1 MQPCSAD
8 MPRVLAAQLPS
19 RGAVRQGHSRL
30 GWKCAEPASWAAL
43 PLAAYPFPRPWP
55 CLLRRRGVPRSASPG
70 RREVLNKVLDLGLQ
84 GLLALSTVALFFI
97 WAGSTA
103 FQRGLVELS
112 VQLFDAASSVGY
124 PSALLWQRGISLYYA
139 GRYEDGAAQF
149 RKDADVNSSDTEEA
163 VWAMLCE
170 AQTFG
175 FASAQQRMMRVG
187 KDPRSIMRLVSELFE
202 GAVDAKR
209 QLEAMASVSPGDKD
223 SFYSALYLGLFD
235 ESQGHDDTSLQWIRR
250 SLDTR
255 YAEGSFDY
263 MVDAQRDSAQRLRA
277 GARRLEDSRRTALE
291 AFVALGEA
299 ESIGMDVMSELTDQR
314 DALKRTKGHLHD
326 VDDHLGT
333 SKMFLSTMSRRIQ
346 GNQAMLWCLAIVLFI
361 ILVFLI
367 YLKLQKLVAAF
378 SAAGVRAFSTVL
390 RMAESWRI
398 AAKAE
403 ELEDLGGLKAITDS
417 WLCANGVTL
426 LPARS
431 RALTAAKAALHPK
444 KKAFR
449 LGRRGVMFLEAQDAE
464 VFQRRRPGRQCRQLE
479 ITDQVLER
487 RRPHRRVNRNK
498 KESRPLNGLP
508 QRIEEEETDAELGR
522 FDVRPSKYSECLRRS
537 NETKVRDDEDMLYS
551 EEDEYGDEFDEEEGD
566 YMELDGPPPEVL
578 DGWEKDEMAMA
589 LLANFQSEEF
599 EGKKVMSFRDVAMLL
614 EVLGLEREQFVAI
627 FSGQGGMED
636 EFDDDFLDEEEEM
649 MLKKQFERGYG
660 GGGPGGGSRGRGG
673 GGGGGGR
680 GRQNHGGGGRG
691 GGGGGRGRG
700 RRP

>member
-378 SAAGVRAFSTVL
+378 R
-390 RMAESWRI
+390 
-398 AAKAE
+398 
-403 ELEDLGGLKAITDS
+403 
-417 WLCANGVTL
+417 
-426 LPARS
+426 
-431 RALTAAKAALHPK
+431 
-444 KKAFR
+444 
-449 LGRRGVMFLEAQDAE
+449 
-464 VFQRRRPGRQCRQLE
+464 
-479 ITDQVLER
+479 
-487 RRPHRRVNRNK
+487 
-498 KESRPLNGLP
+498 
-508 QRIEEEETDAELGR
+508 
-522 FDVRPSKYSECLRRS
+522 
-537 NETKVRDDEDMLYS
+537 
-551 EEDEYGDEFDEEEGD
+551 
-566 YMELDGPPPEVL
+566 
-578 DGWEKDEMAMA
+578 
-589 LLANFQSEEF
+589 
-599 EGKKVMSFRDVAMLL
+599 
-614 EVLGLEREQFVAI
+614 
-627 FSGQGGMED
+627 
-636 EFDDDFLDEEEEM
+636 
-649 MLKKQFERGYG
+649 
-660 GGGPGGGSRGRGG
+660 
-673 GGGGGGR
+673 
-680 GRQNHGGGGRG
+680 
-691 GGGGGRGRG
+691 
-700 RRP
+700 